1 MTQFSIQTNDFLN
14 SNKSIYEVVMLA
26 DRYGQLAGGTGGT
39 SVDGFGRLRVGEPHT
54 LFECSNRFQIA
65 DLFSSANTAN
75 TTINFVTT
83 DGCVNLSIGT
93 ATTDSI
99 VRETKKVFP
108 YQPGKSLLVMNTTT
122 FAEPKANL
130 TQRVGYYSA
139 NNGVYLEQ
147 EGNDTYIVLRSQST
161 GVATSNNRVEQ
172 TNWNV
177 DKFDGLG
184 PSGYVLDMTKSQIF
198 WSDFEWLGVGTV
210 RCGFVINGELVI
222 AHKFHHA
229 NLGKSTYM
237 TTACLPIRYEI
248 FNTGLT
254 TSNSTMKQIC
264 SVVISEGGYN
274 QVTITRSIS
283 NAITGK
289 TLPSGGVKTPMIS
302 LRLRSGRTDAIVLPS
317 TVTMY
322 GFQNTPFKIYLMKDV
337 TLTSPSW
344 STTDTTS
351 SVEYDLSAT
360 ALTNGVVVHEQVFSG
375 QETISPL
382 ILLDYFNHSLQLT
395 RDLGQATGNVFSV
408 VLESTTNNDKGL
420 TTLSWQEH
428 TV

>member
-147 EGNDTYIVLRSQST
+147 EGNDTYLVLRSQST

>member
-147 EGNDTYIVLRSQST
+147 EGNDTDLVLRSQST

>member
-1 MTQFSIQTNDFLN
+1 
-14 SNKSIYEVVMLA
+14 MLA

>member
-1 MTQFSIQTNDFLN
+1 
-14 SNKSIYEVVMLA
+14 MLA

-147 EGNDTYIVLRSQST
+147 EGNDTYLVLRSQST

-302 LRLRSGRTDAIVLPS
+302 LRLRSERTDAIVLPS

-382 ILLDYFNHSLQLT
+382 ILLEYFNHSLQLT